1 MQKIHKPVLK
11 REIIKYLEPKTN
23 ENFIDCTAG
32 GGGHSLLLLKKI
44 KPEGK
49 VLAIEFDPFLAK
61 RLKAIKKENLIVTND
76 SYRNLEKIIEKKD
89 FKPVNGVLLDIGIS
103 SWHLEES
110 KRGFSFQKEEELDMR
125 YNPKI
130 QDLTAKNIINKYPKE
145 DLIGILKDYGEEK
158 FAKKISRK
166 IIKKRREKEIKTT
179 KDLIEVIKKA
189 VPSFYI
195 NKKIHFATRTF
206 QALRIEV
213 NRELSNLKKVLP
225 QTIKIT
231 KPGGRVAVISFH
243 SLEDRIVKNFFKNN
257 NKVEVLTKKPIQTSK
272 KEIRENP
279 RSRSAKLRVIKIK

>member
-130 QDLTAKNIINKYPKE
+130 QDLTAKNIINKKTKE
-145 DLIGILKDYGEEK
+145 DLIGIQKDYGEEK